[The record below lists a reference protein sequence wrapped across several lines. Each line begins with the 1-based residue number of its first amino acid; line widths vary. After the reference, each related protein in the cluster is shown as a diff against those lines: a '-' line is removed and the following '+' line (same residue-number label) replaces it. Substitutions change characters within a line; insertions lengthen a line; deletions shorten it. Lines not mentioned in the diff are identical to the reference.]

1 VVRRRK
7 GREELIHLIN
17 RSSCPTTEPPTLG
30 VQTVPP
36 VGPVELELRCEPP
49 TQVAL
54 AGEKAGLT
62 WGWAAGTLYVTV
74 PQVEIHAAVR
84 VKW

>member
-1 VVRRRK
+1 
-7 GREELIHLIN
+7 
-17 RSSCPTTEPPTLG
+17 
-30 VQTVPP
+30 